1 MDPRRTIADCE
12 RLAEAAY
19 EAMYEARPHLVKDLY
34 EETRGHF
41 WRAIE
46 AAWAGR
52 LFADVVRLSARFAE
66 IDAVYNSQFRGIG

>member
-1 MDPRRTIADCE
+1 MNPRQTVADCE

-19 EAMYEARPHLVKDLY
+19 EAMYEARGPRVKELY

-46 AAWAGR
+46 AALAGK
-52 LFADVVRLSARFAE
+52 LFADVVRLSARFSE